1 MAFCLYIEKDFSL
14 AFASIDF
21 LLYLCR
27 QIRCSMPEIVLH
39 YIWEHCLWAGFEQ
52 QTTDGKSVEILS
64 VGEHNRD
71 AGPDYSHA
79 RIRIDGKEWVGN
91 IEIHVC
97 SSDWNKHRHHLD
109 KAYDT
114 VILHVVRTADKPVW
128 NSRGELVPQC
138 ALNYA
143 SDKDYL
149 SGLFAAAQ
157 QMDSAV
163 GRIGCAEQLLR
174 EPGLLTEGWRKT
186 LLLKRLD
193 CKYASI
199 QRLLDI
205 TKGSWEHALY
215 ISLARNFGFH
225 TNSLPFEQLAINT
238 PLSYLQKHR
247 NNLFQLTAI
256 LMGQAGLIGD
266 DKDLQK
272 EYAFMQAKFGL
283 TPMDGTVWKHARMR
297 PQNSPELRIRQF
309 AQLIYQSE
317 HLFSKILDTD
327 DLKHLEQL
335 FEVDRMGKS
344 SIDILLINTVIPY
357 KYAYA
362 MHRNSAFDAYSLMAQ
377 IPAENNT
384 IVRQWRVL
392 GQEVRNAAD
401 TQALLHLYQNY
412 CQHHE
417 CINCEVG
424 YQIFQDRQLRL
435 F

>member
-1 MAFCLYIEKDFSL
+1 
-14 AFASIDF
+14 
-21 LLYLCR
+21 
-27 QIRCSMPEIVLH
+27 MPEIILH

-52 QTTDGKSVEILS
+52 YTTDGKKVEILS

-79 RIRIDGKEWVGN
+79 RIRIDGHEWVGN

-97 SSDWNKHRHHLD
+97 ASDWTKHHHHLD
-109 KAYDT
+109 KAYDNI
-114 VILHVVRTADKPVW
+114 ILHVVRTADKPIY
-128 NSRGELVPQC
+128 NSKGELVPQC
-138 ALNYA
+138 ELNYP

-149 SGLFAAAQ
+149 SALFESAQ
-157 QMDSAV
+157 RMDSAIA
-163 GRIGCAEQLLR
+163 RIVCAEQLLHDPR
-174 EPGLLTEGWRKT
+174 LLTEGWRKT
-186 LLLKRLD
+186 LLCKRLE
-193 CKYASI
+193 CKRASI
-199 QRLLDI
+199 TRLLEI

-225 TNSLPFEQLAINT
+225 TNSVPFEELAINT

-247 NNLFQLTAI
+247 NSLFQLTA
-256 LMGQAGLIGD
+256 LLLGQAGLVQEPE
-266 DKDLQK
+266 LQK
-272 EYAFMQAKFGL
+272 EYDFLRVKFGL
-283 TPMDGTVWKHARMR
+283 TPLDGSIWKHARLR

-309 AQLIYQSE
+309 AQLMHQSE
-317 HLFSKILDTD
+317 NLLSKILDTD
-327 DLKHLEQL
+327 DLKELEVL
-335 FEVDRMGKS
+335 FAVPQMGKS
-344 SIDILLINTVIPY
+344 SVDILLINTVIPY

-362 MHRNSAFDAYSLMAQ
+362 LHQNNPVKAEQALRLMEK

-392 GQEVRNAAD
+392 GQEVKNAAD

-424 YQIFQDRQLRL
+424 YKIFENRQLTL